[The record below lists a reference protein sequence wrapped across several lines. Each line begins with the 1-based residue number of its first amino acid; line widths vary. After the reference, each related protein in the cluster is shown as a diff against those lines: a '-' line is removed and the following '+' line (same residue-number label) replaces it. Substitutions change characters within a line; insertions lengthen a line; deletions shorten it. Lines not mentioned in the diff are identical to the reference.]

1 MIGVGVILNQ
11 LGGGDESARVFGAA
25 IGKRIIT
32 MRLSSDVLTIRLADG
47 TSVALKDDGQSCCE
61 SRYMRTDDD
70 LADFDGATLI
80 GGETRDAPDVNDG
93 GECHEVQFLVIKTDK
108 GDATFS
114 SHNEHNGYYGG
125 FSIRASS
132 VGGAS

>member
-1 MIGVGVILNQ
+1 MIGVGVILNH

-25 IGKRIIT
+25 IGKRIAT
-32 MRLSSDVLTIRLADG
+32 MRLRDDVLTIRLEDG
-47 TSVALKDDGQSCCE
+47 TGVALKDDGQSCCE
-61 SRYMRTDDD
+61 WRYMRTDDD
-70 LADFDGATLI
+70 LEDFDGSTLL

-125 FSIRASS
+125 FSIRASA
-132 VGGAS
+132 VGCAS

>member
-1 MIGVGVILNQ
+1 MIGVGVILNR
-11 LGGGDESARVFGAA
+11 LGGNDESARVFGAA
-25 IGKRIIT
+25 IGKRIVK
-32 MRLSSDVLTIRLADG
+32 MRLRDDVLTIRLEDG
-47 TSVALKDDGQSCCE
+47 TGVALKDDGQSCCE
-61 SRYMRTDDD
+61 WRYMRTDDD
-70 LADFDGATLI
+70 LEDFDGSTLL

-125 FSIRASS
+125 FSIRASA
-132 VGGAS
+132 VGCAS